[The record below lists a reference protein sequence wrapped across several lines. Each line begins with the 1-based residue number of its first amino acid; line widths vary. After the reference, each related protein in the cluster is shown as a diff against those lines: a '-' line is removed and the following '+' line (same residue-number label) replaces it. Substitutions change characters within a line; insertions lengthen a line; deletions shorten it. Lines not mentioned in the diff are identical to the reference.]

1 MVKIENDNLKIQVQG
16 ILNKEIKLITKNDL
30 DIIKAITISNSDKVS
45 NNLKDLKLFKNL
57 TNCVIKNYEINQD
70 NIEYLNEL
78 NKIDELEF
86 SNCIFSE
93 KTDIK
98 LIIDKLRF
106 MFCNSLKL
114 EAILGENKIKY
125 VLCKE
130 CDNLNLSGINNI
142 DILELDKIILNKKM
156 LFELEKSNIN
166 NIILNNCK
174 VNVVNKIRISKLKKY
189 KNIEITSKKYII

>member
-1 MVKIENDNLKIQVQG
+1 MVEIKNNNLKIQVQG
-16 ILNKEIKLITKNDL
+16 ILNKEFKLITKNDL

-57 TNCVIKNYEINQD
+57 TNCVIKNYEINKD

-78 NKIDELEF
+78 NKIEELEF
-86 SNCIFSE
+86 SNCIFSQ
-93 KTDIK
+93 KIAIK

-106 MFCNSLKL
+106 MSCNSLKL
-114 EAILGENKIKY
+114 EAILGETKVKY
-125 VLCKE
+125 ILCKE